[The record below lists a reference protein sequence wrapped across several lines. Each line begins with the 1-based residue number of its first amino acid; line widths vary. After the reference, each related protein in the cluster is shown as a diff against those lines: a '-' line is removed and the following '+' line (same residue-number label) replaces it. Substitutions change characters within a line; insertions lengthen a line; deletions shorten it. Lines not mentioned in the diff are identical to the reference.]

1 MSNLQTRG
9 KVTLILLPQNGVSKS
24 GKEWS
29 KRDFVIETE
38 GEYPKLNCFT
48 LFGDKANILDNINI
62 GATVNVHFNLE
73 SREFNGRYF
82 HNLNAWKVEVDDS
95 AKNTFGDVPDEM
107 NKAQG
112 YGENNYFTEE
122 EMDLLF

>member
-9 KVTLILLPQNGVSKS
+9 KVKEILMPENGVSKA

-48 LFGDKANILDNINI
+48 LFGDKADILDNINV
-62 GATVNVHFNLE
+62 GATVDVHFNLE
-73 SREFNGRYF
+73 SKEFNGRYF
-82 HNLNAWKVEVDDS
+82 HNINAWKVEVDS
-95 AKNTFGDVPDEM
+95 SVQNTYGSVPDGM

-112 YGENNYFTEE
+112 FDQPPQPEE
-122 EMDLLF
+122 DDIPF